1 MMNKEEDLV
10 MFKSG
15 TVEDI
20 ESEKVKELKKIVLD
34 DIVFENDIKLSSL
47 QYNKESIVLK
57 TMQSPNLMITILED
71 RINLT
76 YKEDDKGILHVS
88 IPSYVNNEINNE
100 LKNVLDLMFGNKG
113 MTNRISYILKNKTY
127 ATFRFENHLK

>member
-1 MMNKEEDLV
+1 MNKEVDLV

-15 TVEDI
+15 TAEDI
-20 ESEKVKELKKIVLD
+20 ESEKVKELKKMVLD
-34 DIVFENDIKLSSL
+34 EIVFEKDIKLSSS
-47 QYNKESIVLK
+47 QYNKESIILK
-57 TMQSPNLMITILED
+57 TMYAPNLMITILED